1 MDFAKI
7 KNLVRLNGDKFIFL
21 ENGEPQIVMMAFEEY
36 EKLLRE
42 TPHLSRPRKS
52 GAGSYENVVFT
63 KDERTEETEFVSS
76 GVSDAA
82 SEKRGLPVVLED
94 IRLEDLPL

>member
-42 TPHLSRPRKS
+42 PPHLSKPRQS
-52 GAGSYENVVFT
+52 ATSSYENVST
-63 KDERTEETEFVSS
+63 KDERMEETEFVSS
-76 GVSDAA
+76 GAGDAVS
-82 SEKRGLPVVLED
+82 ERGGLPVALED